1 MRTNEENPWLYYGG
15 VGTWHWCST
24 DMVRPV
30 REKFWRDFLQGDFD
44 VAPGIRESSTTLGLM
59 PAFSYTTG
67 SRFVADGSVRAG
79 TK

>member
-1 MRTNEENPWLYYGG
+1 
-15 VGTWHWCST
+15 
-24 DMVRPV
+24 MVRPV